1 MNFKTA
7 IITAVTA
14 FTALTM
20 NVGAAETTAVTTTPT
35 VTETTVSTT
44 THIPTAGSIVI
55 DKDKIESGEFYD
67 EVMEYVGYGNAPNL
81 DNNLKNNAL
90 AINSTAIDYS
100 EKSMYTIT
108 TRSGDVFY
116 LIINSDDGSV
126 LFLNTVDTADLT
138 SLLNKGSTSNTM
150 NENALEDIEQIEQ
163 EQAETVPLNVTSTKE
178 SVTTKAVSSTSY
190 IDSII
195 WIVGAAI
202 ACVLVAVIVTVIKRK
217 KNKNTGYED
226 MFTENVNENDEM
238 EEDAVPYSEE

>member
-7 IITAVTA
+7 MITAITA
-14 FTALTM
+14 ISTLTM
-20 NVGAAETTAVTTTPT
+20 NVNAAETTAVTTTPPA
-35 VTETTVSTT
+35 TETTVSTA

-138 SLLNKGSTSNTM
+138 SLLNKGNTSNTM
-150 NENALEDIEQIEQ
+150 NENALEDIAEIEQ
-163 EQAETVPLNVTSTKE
+163 EQAETVPINDTPTKE
-178 SVTTKAVSSTSY
+178 NVTTKAVSSTSY

-238 EEDAVPYSEE
+238 E

>member
-7 IITAVTA
+7 MITAITA
-14 FTALTM
+14 ISTLTM
-20 NVGAAETTAVTTTPT
+20 NVNAAETTAVTTTPT
-35 VTETTVSTT
+35 VKETTVSTT

-90 AINSTAIDYS
+90 AINSTAIDYN

-116 LIINSDDGSV
+116 LIINSEDGSC
-126 LFLNTVDTADLT
+126 LFLNSVDTADLT
-138 SLLNKGSTSNTM
+138 SLLNKGTTKNTM
-150 NENALEDIEQIEQ
+150 NENALADIEEIEQ
-163 EQAETVPLNVTSTKE
+163 KQVETIPINDVPKKENLKAKPVSGTSLF
-178 SVTTKAVSSTSY
+178 
-190 IDSII
+190 DSII
-195 WIVGAAI
+195 WIVGAVI
-202 ACVLVAVIVTVIKRK
+202 ACVVVAVIVAVIKRR

-226 MFTENVNENDEM
+226 MFSENVNED